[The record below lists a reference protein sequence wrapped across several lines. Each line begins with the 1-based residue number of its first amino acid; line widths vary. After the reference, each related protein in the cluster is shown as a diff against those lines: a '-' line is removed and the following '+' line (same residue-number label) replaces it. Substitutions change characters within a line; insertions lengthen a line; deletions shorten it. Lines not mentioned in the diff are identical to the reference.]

1 MEVETP
7 KSYLDYNDFAKFY
20 GLWCIE
26 VKMLDSIE
34 DLNKQITKIDNMCQ
48 SAIPEEFRDKVSEFI
63 EAAKSI
69 QENILILKEWG
80 VEVK

>member
-1 MEVETP
+1 
-7 KSYLDYNDFAKFY
+7 
-20 GLWCIE
+20 
-26 VKMLDSIE
+26 MLDSIE